1 MTDSFLKANTE
12 EELVELIKRTAEGEI
27 SIQQFFEINQDDM
40 DIMALLANALYE
52 EERYDDALVI
62 LEGLIGLNDKDARY
76 YNAAGAIFIQKE
88 KYDEAY
94 DALNKCLE
102 LDSDNLEAYVNRGEV
117 YLMNSRL
124 EEAAADFDRAISMD
138 PMEQNPAA
146 NRARQL
152 VWGMYQFLQECERQG
167 LMDPDFDF
175 NTLYEPE
182 PNASPNDDRPI
193 NPSDQKL

>member
-1 MTDSFLKANTE
+1 MTDSFLNVNTE
-12 EELVELIKRTAEGEI
+12 EELVELIKKTAAGEV
-27 SIQQFFEINQDDM
+27 SIQQFFEMNQDDM
-40 DIMALLANALYE
+40 DHMALLANALYE

-62 LEGLIGLNDKDARY
+62 LEGLIALNDKDARY

-94 DALNKCLE
+94 EALNMCLQ
-102 LDSDNLEAYVNRGEV
+102 LDPNNLEAYVNRGEV

-124 EEAAADFDRAISMD
+124 EESAADFEKAISMD

-152 VWGMYQFLQECERQG
+152 VWGMYQFLQECEKQG
-167 LMDPDFDF
+167 MMEPDFDF
-175 NTLYEPE
+175 NSLYEPD
-182 PNASPNDDRPI
+182 PNAPKDDEDRPI
-193 NPSDQKL
+193 NPTL